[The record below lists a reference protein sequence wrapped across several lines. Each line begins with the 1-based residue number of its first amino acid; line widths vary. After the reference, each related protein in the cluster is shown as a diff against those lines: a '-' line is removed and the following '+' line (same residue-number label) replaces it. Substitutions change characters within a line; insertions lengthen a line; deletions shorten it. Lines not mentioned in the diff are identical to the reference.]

1 MAVIYMIVVAGL
13 IRPLQALYCSCVVDH
28 RLRQPL
34 KTPVGSVRLGTV
46 WCAERSIL
54 LGIRRGK

>member
-13 IRPLQALYCSCVVDH
+13 IRPSQALYCSCVVDH

-34 KTPVGSVRLGTV
+34 KTPVGPGSIGDCMVR
-46 WCAERSIL
+46 RKKHSF
-54 LGIRRGK
+54 RN